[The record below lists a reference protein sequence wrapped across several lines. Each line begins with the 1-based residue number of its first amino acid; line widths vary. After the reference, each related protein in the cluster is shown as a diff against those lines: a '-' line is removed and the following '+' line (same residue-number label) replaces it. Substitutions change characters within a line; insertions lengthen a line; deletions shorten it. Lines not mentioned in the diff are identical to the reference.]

1 MTKQAIMITA
11 LCTAAI
17 WAYEMNGFPQDWQII
32 LSCLPVRIL
41 AYATT
46 AWCSKSEMKWF
57 YYFGKFHVN
66 TVYSLDVIKSRL
78 QLHNSIK
85 RPLCEF
91 IMVAFTVKRQE
102 LHWLLIVLLKHVMS
116 ISLYLNCHVI
126 LRWTFVCCS
135 KFNAFICCFLWRLCL
150 FLRPFPKI
158 TVWYLVTRWY
168 TR

>member
-46 AWCSKSEMKWF
+46 AWCSKSEIKWF

-66 TVYSLDVIKSRL
+66 TVSSFKIKVTAS
-78 QLHNSIK
+78 QFNKASIMWIYNGSIY
-85 RPLCEF
+85 CEEARAAL
-91 IMVAFTVKRQE
+91 VANCFVKTCY
-102 LHWLLIVLLKHVMS
+102 VY
-116 ISLYLNCHVI
+116 ISL
-126 LRWTFVCCS
+126 S
-135 KFNAFICCFLWRLCL
+135 
-150 FLRPFPKI
+150 
-158 TVWYLVTRWY
+158 
-168 TR
+168 